1 MRPLPGDA
9 RGLYR
14 SPDDRWLR
22 VTLRNIRRGEDAL
35 RADVL
40 LDHTALAIPLLA
52 NVPQCPSGD
61 PPAGGRWIL
70 DPLLPRG

>member
-14 SPDDRWLR
+14 SPDDRWIR
-22 VTLRNIRRGEDAL
+22 VTLRNIRREGDAML
-35 RADVL
+35 ADVL
-40 LDHTALAIPLLA
+40 SDDTTLEIPLLA

-61 PPAGGRWIL
+61 PPAGGCWIL
-70 DPLLPRG
+70 DPLLPHG